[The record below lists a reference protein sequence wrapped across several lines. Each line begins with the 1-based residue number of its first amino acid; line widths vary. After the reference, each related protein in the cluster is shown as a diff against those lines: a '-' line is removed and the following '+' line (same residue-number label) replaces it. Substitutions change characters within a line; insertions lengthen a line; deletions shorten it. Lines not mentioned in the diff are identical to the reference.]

1 LKADPK
7 GVLTGEHY
15 IDGNHA
21 CSEGALAA
29 GCRFFAGYPITPSTE
44 IAERFSRRIPHV
56 GGVFIQMEDE
66 LASMIAIL
74 GASWGGLKS
83 MTCTSG
89 PGFSLMME
97 NFGLGIMLETPCV
110 LVNIQRGG
118 PSTGLPTLPGQA
130 DMMQARWGSH
140 GDYEVI
146 ALAPDSP
153 QEFFELTITAFNL
166 SEKYRM
172 PVLVMSDECVG
183 HMTEKVVIPR
193 AEEIELYPRRYTK
206 KPPEEY
212 LPYIPDED
220 LVPPMAPTGKGYK
233 FHVTGLTHDERGYPV
248 ISPEAQEVL
257 LRRLVDKVKKN
268 ADDIIITKEED
279 VDNADVIVISYGISY
294 RVAQPAIAKAK
305 KNGIKVGQL
314 RLVTVWPFPEKR
326 IRELSSKVKAF
337 VVPELNYGQIYYEVE
352 RCACGNAKTALVPH
366 AGGGVHNPEDI
377 YTKIREVVK

>member
-1 LKADPK
+1 
-7 GVLTGEHY
+7 
-15 IDGNHA
+15 
-21 CSEGALAA
+21 
-29 GCRFFAGYPITPSTE
+29 
-44 IAERFSRRIPHV
+44 
-56 GGVFIQMEDE
+56 
-66 LASMIAIL
+66 
-74 GASWGGLKS
+74 
-83 MTCTSG
+83 
-89 PGFSLMME
+89 
-97 NFGLGIMLETPCV
+97 
-110 LVNIQRGG
+110 
-118 PSTGLPTLPGQA
+118 
-130 DMMQARWGSH
+130 
-140 GDYEVI
+140 
-146 ALAPDSP
+146 
-153 QEFFELTITAFNL
+153 
-166 SEKYRM
+166 M

-206 KPPEEY
+206 KSPEEY

-220 LVPPMAPTGKGYK
+220 LVPSMAPTGKGYK